1 MSADVIVTAVIG
13 LGASIYVG
21 RMALAS
27 WRRLT
32 APARGQSA
40 CGGCSGCGTSEG
52 HADTEDDCEVRASEL
67 VVLGTKTQ
75 AK

>member
-1 MSADVIVTAVIG
+1 MSADIIITAVIG

-40 CGGCSGCGTSEG
+40 CGGCSGCGTTEG
-52 HADTEDDCEVRASEL
+52 HAETEDDCEVRASEL
-67 VVLGTKTQ
+67 VVLGTKRQ

>member
-1 MSADVIVTAVIG
+1 MSADVIVTAIIG
-13 LGASIYVG
+13 LVASIYVG

-40 CGGCSGCGTSEG
+40 CGGCSGCGTTDG
-52 HADTEDDCEVRASEL
+52 HAETEDECEVRASEL
-67 VVLGTKTQ
+67 ITLGTRRQ